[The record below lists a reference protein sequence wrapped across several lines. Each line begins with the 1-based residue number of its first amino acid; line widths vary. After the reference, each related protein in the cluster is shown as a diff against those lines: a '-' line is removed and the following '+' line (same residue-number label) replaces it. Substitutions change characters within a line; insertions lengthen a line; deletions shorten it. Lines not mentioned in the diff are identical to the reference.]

1 MSYTPIE
8 IDRKNLTI
16 MGVNF
21 SSVNNFEATVN
32 ALGTVMFEGFDPTP
46 KSIEIISDYLADNIT
61 IEQLSKLTKEK
72 SYAQAAEGNVIKS
85 TSLRTASGESHA

>member
-1 MSYTPIE
+1 MENLIKKEIPMPYNPIE

-21 SSVNNFEATVN
+21 SSVNNFEAAVN

-46 KSIEIISDYLADNIT
+46 KGIEIIRDYLSDKIT
-61 IEQLSKLTKEK
+61 LGQLVQLTKDK
-72 SYAQAAEGNVIKS
+72 AYA
-85 TSLRTASGESHA
+85 

>member
-1 MSYTPIE
+1 MPYTPIE

-46 KSIEIISDYLADNIT
+46 KSIEIIRDYISDKIT
-61 IEQLSKLTKEK
+61 LKQLVQLTKDRA
-72 SYAQAAEGNVIKS
+72 YA
-85 TSLRTASGESHA
+85 

>member
-1 MSYTPIE
+1 MGNLLYTKVRPRRPIMPYSPIN

-21 SSVNNFEATVN
+21 TSVNNFEAAVN

-46 KSIEIISDYLADNIT
+46 RSIAIIRDYLSEKIT
-61 IEQLSKLTKEK
+61 IGQLVELTKEK
-72 SYAQAAEGNVIKS
+72 AYA
-85 TSLRTASGESHA
+85 